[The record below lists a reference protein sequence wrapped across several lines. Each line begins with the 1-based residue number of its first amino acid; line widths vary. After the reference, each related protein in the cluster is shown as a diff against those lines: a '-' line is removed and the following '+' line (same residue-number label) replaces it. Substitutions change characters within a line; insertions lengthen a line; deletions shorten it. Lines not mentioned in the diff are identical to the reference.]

1 MLFWGIFCKESG
13 CLVKLIVIN
22 SFWGWYKFV
31 IVVQL
36 NCNIMFG
43 GVRNLKFNR
52 FVAILAAVSVMMSS
66 YITAFAG
73 AVEYTNGPRVKRV
86 DINDYIYSADDAYTK
101 NPYETNSFAEFSSK
115 QKE

>member
-1 MLFWGIFCKESG
+1 M
-13 CLVKLIVIN
+13 
-22 SFWGWYKFV
+22 
-31 IVVQL
+31 VQL
-36 NCNIMFG
+36 KRNIMVG
-43 GVRNLKFNR
+43 GVRDLKFNK
-52 FVAILAAVSVMMSS
+52 FVAISAAVSVMMSS
-66 YITAFAG
+66 CITAFAE